1 MIKTNKIYVHV
12 SIVNL
17 RESCFYVL
25 CHSLPSNRDDMICRF
40 SMSTKGLAPIR
51 YLFGDISS
59 YIGKDALQRPAENFL
74 YNELN

>member
-1 MIKTNKIYVHV
+1 MIRTNKIYVHV

-25 CHSLPSNRDDMICRF
+25 CHSLPTNRDVGSVCQQ
-40 SMSTKGLAPIR
+40 KGLAPIR

-59 YIGKDALQRPAENFL
+59 YIGKDALQRSAENFCMKI
-74 YNELN
+74 